1 MNASRSPRAARA
13 DYIAR
18 MSLSQ
23 LRPTATFGVLAMIA
37 LVGVMACMDSDT
49 TQKVA
54 QAFQASTS
62 MPDEVPKMINTELPF
77 RYPAA
82 LYARRVQGNVTLRL
96 HVDRDGQVRADS
108 TRIEESSGYPALDS
122 AAILGSQALRFV
134 PAKLHGEPMAVTI
147 LFPVYFRHPDAHP
160 LPGDTI
166 LTRHDS
172 TPTEGP

>member
-1 MNASRSPRAARA
+1 MSFILPRGIAAPA
-13 DYIAR
+13 VVLFALTG
-18 MSLSQ
+18 LS
-23 LRPTATFGVLAMIA
+23 
-37 LVGVMACMDSDT
+37 ACMDTDT

-96 HVDRDGQVRADS
+96 HIDRDGQVRADS

-122 AAILGSQALRFV
+122 AAVQGSQELRFI
-134 PAKLHGEPMAVTI
+134 PAKLHGEPMPVTI

-166 LTRHDS
+166 LHIGDS
-172 TPTEGP
+172 ASTGNP